1 MGKITLAILI
11 GMLIGTF
18 MRGLDME
25 FSIKLNNLNKKD
37 AELKTSPTAAF
48 PLSEIQLPTY
58 SITKE
63 NPNLKCPHS
72 RFIKKHLCSNC
83 SSVEDALAYS
93 EARVLFAPT
102 GTNGVLFGTSEN
114 AAWTPIPIPNE
125 DAYLCQN
132 KEGMRHYTCKMKTK
146 QCKLDGENCFT
157 WHYTTNG
164 HLFYKETMCTDTGF
178 NLNKS
183 TKKGE
188 VNNAMTSMFGEE
200 WQSKFVKANV
210 GKAIKD

>member
-37 AELKTSPTAAF
+37 AELKTIPTAAF
-48 PLSEIQLPTY
+48 PLPEVQVPTY

-63 NPNLKCPHS
+63 DPNLKCPHS

-83 SSVEDALAYS
+83 TSIEDALAYS

-102 GTNGVLFGTSEN
+102 GANGVLFGTSEKE
-114 AAWTPIPIPNE
+114 AWTAIPIPYE

-132 KEGMRHYTCKMKTK
+132 KDGMKHYTCIMKNK
-146 QCKLDGENCFT
+146 QCRLDGENCYT
-157 WHYTTNG
+157 WHHTRNG
-164 HLFYKETMCTDTGF
+164 HMFYKETICTDTGY
-178 NLNKS
+178 NLNS
-183 TKKGE
+183 AWTKKGD

-200 WQSKFVKANV
+200 WQSKFVKAYDGN
-210 GKAIKD
+210 